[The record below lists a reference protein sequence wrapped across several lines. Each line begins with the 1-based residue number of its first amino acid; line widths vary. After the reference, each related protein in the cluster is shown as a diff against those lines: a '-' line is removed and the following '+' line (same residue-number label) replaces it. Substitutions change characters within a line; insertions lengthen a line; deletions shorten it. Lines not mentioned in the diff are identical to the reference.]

1 MLNQVLMYF
10 IIYTCLYTTQQYLIL
25 FSKNFMKLFINQIT
39 MDTFYNIC
47 FRLQFF
53 AKHIFVLQ
61 KKIVEGT
68 TTYWICW
75 PISTYEIV
83 LTFLMLWKTFF
94 QSRKFIIFAKIFV
107 DDNHLQKWRGTYDN
121 VWTFPINT
129 WWLNIKEK

>member
-10 IIYTCLYTTQQYLIL
+10 IIYTCLYHATTFDII
-25 FSKNFMKLFINQIT
+25 FKEFHE
-39 MDTFYNIC
+39 TFYQSNNNGYFLQHLFQTTIFCKAHFC
-47 FRLQFF
+47 FT
-53 AKHIFVLQ
+53 
-61 KKIVEGT
+61 KKIGEGT
-68 TTYWICW
+68 TTYGICW